1 MFKNRTKGV
10 KMRFNQAYETL
21 QNLIHTDINQAE
33 LGRVLGVS
41 RANINYK
48 KQANVLLSDEDVKKI
63 ETYYKVPLTSDTS
76 LNNILSFPAG
86 DRIEINYWKDLPED
100 LKNPRIVSVW
110 FDKEIIENAW
120 GMSAE
125 HLCIIPM
132 IGDKMAHY
140 WYPIRPNDILIVDTS
155 HNYIMG
161 NGVYFATSR
170 NNSRFWIRE
179 MQVLINNDVEFKG
192 FSPSGETTKIFTPQ
206 DLENVD
212 FKLIGKVIK
221 NVSFRL

>member
-1 MFKNRTKGV
+1 MKYNDV
-10 KMRFNQAYETL
+10 IDHL
-21 QNLIHTDINQAE
+21 QNLTMSKVNTSE
-33 LGRVLGVS
+33 LAQILDMPVRTLYTRSYRNSEVTPLE
-41 RANINYK
+41 
-48 KQANVLLSDEDVKKI
+48 LKKI
-63 ETYYKVPLTSDTS
+63 EDYYNINLFKSDTPS
-76 LNNILSFPAG
+76 NNILSFPAG

-125 HLCIIPM
+125 HLCIVPM

-155 HNYIMG
+155 QDYIMG
-161 NGVYFATSR
+161 NGVYFGTSR
-170 NNSRFWIRE
+170 NNTRFWIRE
-179 MQVLINNDVEFKG
+179 MQVLINNDIEFKG
-192 FSPSGETTKIFTPQ
+192 FAPSGDTTKTLSKDQ
-206 DLENVD
+206 LDEAG